1 LQEGSAGR
9 ARQAGSE
16 LALSS
21 GMRSLL
27 AHAFLRMPSCASPL
41 EFLALPLT
49 PIAAIAFGSQRLP
62 IRVSRNSTRN
72 TMSDS
77 KDSKEA
83 RAKNKDLGVAMA
95 LLDRLN
101 NRRLPFAQQLKKKV
115 DQGEVLSDFDMQ
127 FLKKVME
134 DSAEA
139 RKIATKLPQF
149 QEIVSKMTTL
159 YNDIMSKGLEN
170 QKKAGGGK

>member
-1 LQEGSAGR
+1 
-9 ARQAGSE
+9 
-16 LALSS
+16 
-21 GMRSLL
+21 
-27 AHAFLRMPSCASPL
+27 
-41 EFLALPLT
+41 
-49 PIAAIAFGSQRLP
+49 
-62 IRVSRNSTRN
+62 
-72 TMSDS
+72 MSDS

-115 DQGEVLSDFDMQ
+115 DQGEVLSDFDMR

-134 DSAEA
+134 DSTEA
-139 RKIATKLPQF
+139 RRIAAKLPQF
-149 QEIVSKMTTL
+149 QEILTKMTTL

-170 QKKAGGGK
+170 QKKAGGKK